1 MAVTFTS
8 NYREIYDE
16 VVVSGIDSLLEQ
28 NYDLQSILEFLD
40 EYGPARFS
48 YYEDYV
54 SAGEDYYFDP
64 VDTFLR
70 SARADWNALPDF
82 GEIYLGEFSDPED
95 MAIAFWEEGGYNY
108 DIPHYLEI
116 DWRATADNLIGDEV
130 WNVGEYYFRYR

>member
-1 MAVTFTS
+1 MLFRSS

-40 EYGPARFS
+40 EYGPASFS

-54 SAGEDYYFDP
+54 DAGYDFYFDP
-64 VDTFLR
+64 VDAFLR
-70 SARADWNALPDF
+70 SARADWDALSDF
-82 GEIYLGEFSDPED
+82 GRVYLGEFSDPED
-95 MAIAFWEEGGYNY
+95 MAMAFHDEGPYNC

-116 DWRATADNLIGDEV
+116 DWRATAGNLIGDEV
-130 WNVGEYYFRYR
+130 WNVGEYYFRYN